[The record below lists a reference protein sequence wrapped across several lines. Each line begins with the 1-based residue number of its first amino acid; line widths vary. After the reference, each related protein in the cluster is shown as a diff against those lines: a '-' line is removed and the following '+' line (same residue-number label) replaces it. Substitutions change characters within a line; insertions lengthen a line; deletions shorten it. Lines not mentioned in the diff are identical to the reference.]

1 MGYQWLATAAL
12 LLHFGYIAFLGL
24 GGFLAWKWPKAIWAH
39 LVAVA
44 WGLLIVSGTVNC
56 PLTWVE
62 DWARSRAGLT
72 KLTQGFVDRYL
83 DNVIY
88 PAQYVN
94 VARLGLA
101 LVIAVSYL
109 GAFLLWRARR
119 ASGGSGASGGS
130 AGGGTNGG
138 SRGSGGGDTGS
149 KSADPEE
156 RAATV

>member
-1 MGYQWLATAAL
+1 MGYRWLATAAL
-12 LLHFGYIAFLGL
+12 VLHFGYIAFLCV

-39 LVAVA
+39 VVAVA
-44 WGLLIVSGTVNC
+44 WGLLIVTGKVHC

-62 DWARSRAGLT
+62 DRARERAGLT

-101 LVIAVSYL
+101 LVVAVSYL
-109 GAFLLWRARR
+109 GAFLLWRARKAR
-119 ASGGSGASGGS
+119 
-130 AGGGTNGG
+130 AGGD
-138 SRGSGGGDTGS
+138 SGS
-149 KSADPEE
+149 KSAEPEE